1 MREALDF
8 ILCVKAEAHEGCGED
23 SWCHAFTPTVGL
35 LGAFDGCGGSG
46 ARKHKCYSDHTEA
59 YMASRLCAGAFYDAF
74 RDSFTGREGA
84 QDVRQIIDR
93 CARYCRGSFSAYR
106 PAGESTSKI
115 RSSMITTLP
124 TTAAAALLRRD
135 GKYLA
140 VTAAW
145 AGDSRVYALTPSGL
159 AQLSVDDFDR
169 YDPFETDG
177 MMNNTIT
184 ADRPPRI
191 NQSLSTIDLPAI
203 ILTAT
208 DGCFAYYTTPME
220 FEAMLLS
227 TLLYSATPAQWEDAL
242 LEQIGEVAGD
252 DYTMTLAAFGF
263 RDFQALRQMFH
274 ARYRRI
280 YDEYLSKIAELP
292 LTDRASRRELWEHYR
307 PEYTKFIKG

>member
-1 MREALDF
+1 MRESLDF
-8 ILCVKAEAHEGCGED
+8 ILRLNAEAHEGRGED
-23 SWCHAFTPTVGL
+23 SWCHAFTPKLGL

-46 ARKHKCYSDHTEA
+46 ARKHEFYSEHSEA

-74 RDSFTGREGA
+74 RDSFSERDTADE
-84 QDVRQIIDR
+84 QQIIDR

-106 PAGESTSKI
+106 PVEGSASKI

-124 TTAAAALLRRD
+124 TTAAAALIRRD
-135 GKYLA
+135 GRRLA

-145 AGDSRVYALTPSGL
+145 AGDSRVYTLTPSGL
-159 AQLSVDDFDR
+159 SQLSVDDFDQS
-169 YDPFETDG
+169 DPFETDG

-191 NQSLSTIDLPAI
+191 NQRLSNIDLPAI
-203 ILTAT
+203 VLTAT

-220 FEAMLLS
+220 FEGILLS
-227 TLLYSATPAQWEDAL
+227 TLLYSQTPAEWEEAL
-242 LEQIGEVAGD
+242 LGEIKEVAGD

-263 RDFQALRQMFH
+263 GDFQALRKAFH
-274 ARYRRI
+274 ARYRHL
-280 YDEYLSKIAELP
+280 YDEYLSKLSDLP
-292 LTDRASRRELWEHYR
+292 LSDRETRRALWEGYR